1 MTAER
6 LLTVPDPSL
15 VVLVG
20 IAGSGKSTFART
32 RFGAAEV
39 VSSDACRE
47 LVADDADDQS
57 ATADAFSLLAFI
69 ADKRLR
75 RGRLTVVDATNVKRS
90 DRRRVLGLA
99 RAHQVPAVAVVLAVP
114 LEECVRRDAR
124 RVDRTVGREVLARQH
139 AQLEQALPHLPEE
152 GFAALHVLR
161 STDEVAAARLIR
173 LREDVR

>member
-6 LLTVPDPSL
+6 PLTVPDPSL

-32 RFGAAEV
+32 RLRATEV

-57 ATADAFSLLAFI
+57 ATADAFSLLTFI

-99 RAHQVPAVAVVLAVP
+99 RAHQVPAVAIVLAVP
-114 LEECVRRDAR
+114 LAECVSRDALR
-124 RVDRTVGREVLARQH
+124 AERTVGREVLARQH
-139 AQLEQALPHLPEE
+139 AHLEQALPRLPEE
-152 GFAALHVLR
+152 GFAAVHVLG
-161 STDEVAAARLIR
+161 SAEEAAAARLIR
-173 LREDVR
+173 IRDDVR